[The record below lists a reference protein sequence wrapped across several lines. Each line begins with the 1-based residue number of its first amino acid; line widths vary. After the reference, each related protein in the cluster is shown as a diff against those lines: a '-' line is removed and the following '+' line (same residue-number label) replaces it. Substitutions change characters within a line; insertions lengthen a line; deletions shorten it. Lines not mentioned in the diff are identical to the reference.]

1 MMKKKR
7 PQAKAQTPVPAEDL
21 PTTHEPVEQKSL
33 WWLSP
38 MWLMLLFIVPIY
50 GLITQ
55 VGNVSSKDVTIRALR
70 FLDDDYLLLGFCMLM
85 TLVVGAWL
93 GSQIRSVG
101 PQKNI
106 VDGRWKAALWMLG
119 LASLMAYLVWFKDI
133 LFVPSVLFGVLT
145 GTGNV
150 SRADIGTTTGIT
162 SLTNFI
168 PIYFSL
174 VTYMWFY
181 HGEHLSKALKWL
193 TVVLFV
199 LTLFRVYVW
208 SERLALIELMAG
220 VVVPTCLALHNSP
233 KRPFL
238 RKVLL
243 IAPFLGIPLLL
254 LYFGAF
260 EYFRSWQSNTY
271 NGKTDFWSFV
281 VGRVGAYYYTAL
293 NNGAGLLSTNVWPT
307 FKFEYVLT
315 WVHRAPFSIGPIFKY
330 YVGQKYLASTVF
342 LANYGDPEFTN
353 PSGIFTIIFDIGIP
367 WAICYFFLFGYLAGY
382 LYRGYVAGNTAA
394 ILFYPLFFIAIL
406 EIMRVPYLGDSRTFT
421 AVLGGAVA
429 YWLIQKRQ
437 RRASPA

>member
-1 MMKKKR
+1 MKMKR
-7 PQAKAQTPVPAEDL
+7 PKTQAPAAVPQDMPES
-21 PTTHEPVEQKSL
+21 HEPVEQKSL

-38 MWLMLLFIVPIY
+38 MWLLLLFIMPIY

-55 VGNVSSKDVTIRALR
+55 VGNVSSKDLTIRALR
-70 FLDDDYLLLGFCMLM
+70 FLDDYYLLLGFGMLLA
-85 TLVVGAWL
+85 LVVGAWV
-93 GSQIRSVG
+93 GSQIKASSRPTS
-101 PQKNI
+101 I
-106 VDGRWKAALWMLG
+106 VDGRWEWALWMLG
-119 LASLMAYLVWFKDI
+119 LASLMAYIVWFKDI
-133 LFVPSVLFGVLT
+133 IFVPSVLIGMLM
-145 GTGNV
+145 GEARL
-150 SRADIGTTTGIT
+150 SRAEIGTTIGVT

-174 VTYMWFY
+174 VTYVWLHY
-181 HGEHLSKALKWL
+181 GDRLSKSLKWL
-193 TVVLFV
+193 TGVLFV
-199 LTLFRVYVW
+199 LTLFRVYAW
-208 SERLALIELMAG
+208 AERLALIELMAG

-260 EYFRSWQSNTY
+260 EYFRSWQSNFY

-293 NNGAGLLSTNVWPT
+293 NNGAGMLSTAPWPT
-307 FKFEYVLT
+307 YKFEHVLT
-315 WVHRAPFSIGPIFKY
+315 WVHKAPFGIGPMFKY
-330 YVGQKYLASTVF
+330 YIGLKTFAGGQF
-342 LANYGDPEFTN
+342 LVNYGDPEFNN

-367 WAICYFFLFGYLAGY
+367 GAICYFFLFGYLAGY

-406 EIMRVPYLGDSRTFT
+406 EIMRVPYLGDSRIFT
-421 AVLGGAVA
+421 AVLGGVVA

-437 RRASPA
+437 RRAGFA